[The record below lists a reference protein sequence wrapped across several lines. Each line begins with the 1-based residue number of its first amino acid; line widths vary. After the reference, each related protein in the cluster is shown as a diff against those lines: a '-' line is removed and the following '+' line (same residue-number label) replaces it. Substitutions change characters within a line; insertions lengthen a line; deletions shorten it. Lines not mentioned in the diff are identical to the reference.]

1 MLPTS
6 LPFSKRQESDALR
19 SALDIPY
26 RIVCVLLGG
35 YALWSGGTVL
45 LGVALRDTGL
55 SRTDA
60 MLVATM
66 LGGLFYVGIIIW
78 GFAAPW
84 RWRPATL
91 IALSGIAAVIAAAWL
106 AKSVGA

>member
-1 MLPTS
+1 M
-6 LPFSKRQESDALR
+6 R

-35 YALWSGGTVL
+35 YALWSGGAVL
-45 LGVALRDTGL
+45 LGVALRNTGL

-66 LGGLFYVGIIIW
+66 LGSLFYVGIIIW
-78 GFAAPW
+78 GFAAPP

-91 IALSGIAAVIAAAWL
+91 IALGGIAAVTAAAWL
-106 AKSVGA
+106 AGSGGA

>member
-1 MLPTS
+1 M
-6 LPFSKRQESDALR
+6 R

-26 RIVCVLLGG
+26 RIICVLLGG

-45 LGVALRDTGL
+45 LGVALRNTGL

-60 MLVATM
+60 MLAATM
-66 LGGLFYVGIIIW
+66 PGSLFYVGIIIW
-78 GFAAPW
+78 GFAAPP

-91 IALSGIAAVIAAAWL
+91 IAISGIAAAAAAAWL
-106 AKSVGA
+106 AGPGGA